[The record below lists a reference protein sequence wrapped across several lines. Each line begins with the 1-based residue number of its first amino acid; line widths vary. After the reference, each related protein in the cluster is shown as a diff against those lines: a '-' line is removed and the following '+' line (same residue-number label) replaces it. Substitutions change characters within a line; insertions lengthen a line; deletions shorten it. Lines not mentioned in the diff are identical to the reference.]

1 MKAQSGR
8 FGWTWIAIA
17 VATAALAVP
26 TAQARHSPND
36 AAAPS
41 QSPTAADDR
50 LGPKYVEIGARPA
63 ASPPRTIEVVTPSK
77 FRWDDAL
84 IGAGATALAIATVG
98 AATLVVTRRRRGSSL
113 PAGLGVQAAPK
124 ERLG

>member
-1 MKAQSGR
+1 MKGKHGR

-17 VATAALAVP
+17 VATAALAAP
-26 TAQARHSPND
+26 TAQARHSPGD
-36 AAAPS
+36 TAAPS

-50 LGPKYVEIGARPA
+50 LGPKYVEMPARPA
-63 ASPPRTIEVVTPSK
+63 ASRPRTIEVVTPSR

-84 IGAGATALAIATVG
+84 IAAGATALAIATIG
-98 AATLVVTRRRRGSSL
+98 AATLVVTRRRGSSL